1 MLSYRHAYHAGNF
14 ADVHKH
20 VVLTLVLEALRRKD
34 KPFFV
39 LDTHAGTGHYDLRGA
54 LADKLRE
61 YEAGIARLWP
71 VDPKG
76 PLPPLYCQ
84 ALLAENPHPKPLRR
98 YPGSPACIHAALRPG
113 DRAVCVELH
122 SSDYPALS
130 RYVARLSRAR
140 LVAEQG
146 DGLAAIAARLPPHE
160 RRGLVLIDPSY
171 EVKADYEAV
180 AIALLD
186 GHRRWATGIYA
197 LWYPLLEG
205 STRSEELCAR
215 LQQSGVRKIL
225 QSELLLHEPGSGERG
240 MYGSGMLVINA
251 PWKLDEELT
260 ARLPL
265 IAQALAPDGG
275 RARLRWLVPE

>member
-1 MLSYRHAYHAGNF
+1 M
-14 ADVHKH
+14 HKH

-39 LDTHAGTGHYDLRGA
+39 LDTHAGAGHYDLHGP

-61 YEAGIARLWP
+61 HEAGIQRLWP
-71 VDPKG
+71 IDPVKG
-76 PLPPLYCQ
+76 PLPSLYCQ

-98 YPGSPACIHAALRPG
+98 YPGSPACIYAALRPG
-113 DRAVCVELH
+113 DRAVCVGFH
-122 SSDYPALS
+122 GSDATALS
-130 RYVARLSRAR
+130 RYVSRISRSR
-140 LVAEQG
+140 LVAEAG

-171 EVKADYEAV
+171 EVKTDYDAV
-180 AIALLD
+180 GSALSS
-186 GHRRWATGIYA
+186 GHRRWATGIFA

-205 STRSEELCAR
+205 TTRSEELCQR

-225 QSELLLHEPGSGERG
+225 QSELLLREPGGSERG
-240 MYGSGMLVINA
+240 MYGSGMLVINP

-260 ARLPL
+260 ARLPA
-265 IAQALAPDGG
+265 IAAALAPDSA
-275 RARLRWLVPE
+275 RARWRWLVPE